1 VVMSSLGFCS
11 AQVALGSGGIQLDQF
26 TLCVRLL
33 LSRRFTDS
41 KIRAQ
46 GGFTCGSGL
55 QSMGL
60 NEKVGQRWG
69 ARARLL
75 DLGGFDQNTDR
86 NPCGTS
92 LA

>member
-46 GGFTCGSGL
+46 GGFHVRFGFAKHGS
-55 QSMGL
+55 
-60 NEKVGQRWG
+60 
-69 ARARLL
+69 
-75 DLGGFDQNTDR
+75 
-86 NPCGTS
+86 
-92 LA
+92 